1 MCYNKQIH
9 YIISGIVTIG
19 VSEERIVVSV
29 PFTVAIT
36 FKYTLSLLLSGQ
48 ATDYAFSLPNT
59 IYRD

>member
-36 FKYTLSLLLSGQ
+36 FKYTLSLSLSG
-48 ATDYAFSLPNT
+48 
-59 IYRD
+59 